1 MHHYAGYRIQLI
13 LFTMSI
19 TILVRIMTTPTARLR
34 VFASDLLAII
44 AAILAQRSVN
54 AAHRTII
61 VMSGMPPIAK

>member
-1 MHHYAGYRIQLI
+1 
-13 LFTMSI
+13 MSI